1 MKPKFGSNQIINP
14 GSNVVDPAAQ
24 IQYLYSRPS
33 FNYENNQILSNAPE
47 NPPQIYRGHRRK
59 WGRTY
64 INILHDPRVV
74 RGNTYAA
81 FVIPSSLQM
90 EFLRMK
96 EEEEKRKKLLKIPK
110 KLPRVAL
117 MGKNRRDEKIQKE
130 EEEERPE
137 SPVLKPIEVKEKVE
151 DIPYFFE
158 DRPKTPKEIPP
169 PKGKD
174 EGTQIIDGELFDFEM
189 EVKPILEVL
198 VGRSVI
204 QAQYELIEEY
214 ERDEYLKHK
223 KNYERKREF
232 ELNKL
237 QRTEGK
243 YMRQEEEKQRRFKQK
258 EQRKINDIIIQ
269 KKLMS
274 NVFSKHVLNNL
285 KKNAFRHLQER
296 GFLSLHET
304 YNTSLYMQQ
313 EYLPKAEKMNKIITF
328 IDDDL
333 LPLMKQEI
341 NNELLDKHYRAL
353 KKEKDRKDRLEE
365 AKKRAKENAEKAERE
380 QKEAQLKRREER
392 RIKRIKDNV
401 QTKIIDQNVNKR
413 DITSMSLMDIDEL
426 SIKGESINCLGGQ
439 LGEILFVFSEIIKE
453 INVSDIDIKK
463 LMKSFLKEFINT
475 GLAGVIPT
483 KPEQNQSNEAPGKQQ
498 NNSQQLISS
507 LELPMQLNN
516 DNFNIEL
523 RYLESPKYDWENIPE
538 EKKPDFINFIKD
550 ERRYISK
557 SVHKMIELNII
568 KKEYLDIFN
577 EIISEFYFQGPIEPE
592 KIEPDPSKAEDQA
605 YQEEI
610 KKKQEEADKKAQ
622 EENALNEKIKKKIKL
637 NMIKPEVFKKKRNNI
652 GAFIIVEPNPYEK
665 GVVEEIEEVPVVSQE
680 ENNEKEA
687 EKEKEEEKKE
697 EEKEVKEEEKKEE
710 EKVEQPQTQPQPEIN
725 KNEEEKEKTEIKAI
739 EIDYLTQIQCYRN
752 TNIDIDAFV
761 FHSGMTQWY
770 HALII
775 RALRRV
781 LKKEFNIEFG
791 LLDTFNKIEEAYK
804 LNSDKVINDIL
815 EKENYLGKS
824 IIKIPVSNVPVEEE
838 KQEEVKDQSIKITKN
853 NKK

>member
-1 MKPKFGSNQIINP
+1 MKPKFGSNEIINP
-14 GSNVVDPAAQ
+14 GSNVTDPSAQ

-33 FNYENNQILSNAPE
+33 FNYENNQILSHAPE

-117 MGKNRRDEKIQKE
+117 MGKNRRDERIQKE

-137 SPVLKPIEVKEKVE
+137 SPTLKPIEVKEKVE

-174 EGTQIIDGELFDFEM
+174 EATQIIDGELFDFEM

-237 QRTEGK
+237 QRTEDK
-243 YMRQEEEKQRRFKQK
+243 YMRQEQEKQRRFKQK
-258 EQRKINDIIIQ
+258 EQRKTNDIIIQ

-274 NVFSKHVLNNL
+274 NVFSKHILNNL
-285 KKNAFRHLQER
+285 KQNTFRHLKER

-304 YNTSLYMQQ
+304 YNSSLYMQQ

-341 NNELLDKHYRAL
+341 NNELLEKHYKAL
-353 KKEKDRKDRLEE
+353 KKEKERKDKLEE
-365 AKKRAKENAEKAERE
+365 AKKRAKENAEKAEQERR
-380 QKEAQLKRREER
+380 EAQLKRREER
-392 RIKRIKDNV
+392 RINRITENV
-401 QTKIIDQNVNKR
+401 KTKIIEQNINRR
-413 DITSMSLMDIDEL
+413 DITNMSLIDIDEL

-439 LGEILFVFSEIIKE
+439 LGEILFVFNEVIKE
-453 INVSDIDIKK
+453 ININSDVDIKK
-463 LMKSFLKEFINT
+463 LMKSFLKEFLNT

-483 KPEQNQSNEAPGKQQ
+483 KPEQNQSNDNKQQQ

-507 LELPMQLNN
+507 LELPMHLNN
-516 DNFNIEL
+516 DNFNLEL

-538 EKKPDFINFIKD
+538 EKKVDYSNFIKD
-550 ERRYISK
+550 DRRYISK

-568 KKEYLDIFN
+568 KKEYLDTFN
-577 EIISEFYFQGPIEPE
+577 EIVAEFYFQNPIEPE
-592 KIEPDPSKAEDQA
+592 KIEPDPTKAEDQS

-610 KKKQEEADKKAQ
+610 KKKQEEAEKKAQ
-622 EENALNEKIKKKIKL
+622 DENVFNEKIKKKIKINIL
-637 NMIKPEVFKKKRNNI
+637 KPEIFKKKRNNI
-652 GAFIIVEPNPYEK
+652 GAFIIIEPNPYEK
-665 GVVEEIEEVPVVSQE
+665 GVVEEIEEVPIASQE
-680 ENNEKEA
+680 ENNGKEVEKETEE
-687 EKEKEEEKKE
+687 EKEKEIKE
-697 EEKEVKEEEKKEE
+697 EE
-710 EKVEQPQTQPQPEIN
+710 
-725 KNEEEKEKTEIKAI
+725 KNEEEKTETQQPQPQQELPKNEETKEQTEIKAI

-761 FHSGMTQWY
+761 FHTGMTQWY

-791 LLDTFNKIEEAYK
+791 LLDMFNKIEESYK
-804 LNSDKVINDIL
+804 SNSEKVINDIL

-838 KQEEVKDQSIKITKN
+838 KPEEVKDQSIKMPKN